1 MTKSRGKRDFVIFT
15 SCTYK
20 PNSVR
25 ALAKAEAQYSH
36 LSSLIDHS
44 MGQAALTDFAHRR
57 WFKIEYPELVVLQT
71 LSGTTLS

>member
-1 MTKSRGKRDFVIFT
+1 MTKSRSERDFVIFT

-44 MGQAALTDFAHRR
+44 MGQAALPT
-57 WFKIEYPELVVLQT
+57 PVLGLT
-71 LSGTTLS
+71 ACSIPKTEVGHGLAFR